1 LADPISVLT
10 GFLGSGKTTL
20 LRRLLAHPSMAD
32 TAVVIN
38 EFGEVG
44 LDHLLV
50 REITEDIVLLNSGC
64 VCCTVREDLVASLL
78 ELQSGRDAGRIP
90 RFRRVAIESTGL
102 ADPAPII
109 HTLMTNAELMPHY
122 RLGNV
127 ITTVDA
133 MHGAGQL
140 DDHTE
145 AVKQA
150 AMADRLVITKSD
162 LAPHGQAALALR
174 LRALNPGAPILAATL
189 ADGPGPDQLLDT
201 GVLDARAKSAD
212 VARWLNAEAYAPTA
226 DSGQAHAGGHRH
238 PSDERHDASIASFC
252 LVFDHP
258 LAWHTVVEWLEL
270 LLASRGES
278 LLRVKGLL
286 NVAGRSRP
294 LVIHGVQHVVYPP
307 TELAGWPDGDERS
320 RIVFITRDLPR
331 IAVENSFRA
340 VFGEGLLTPQV
351 ERPRPQPRATPP
363 GRSSSRQRI
372 VWS

>member
-1 LADPISVLT
+1 MAEPNLADPISVLT

-64 VCCTVREDLVASLL
+64 VCCTVRDDLVQSLL
-78 ELQSGRDAGRIP
+78 ELQTERDAGRIP

-109 HTLMTNAELMPHY
+109 HTLMTNVELMPHY
-122 RLGNV
+122 RLGSV

-133 MHGAGQL
+133 TLGAGQL
-140 DDHTE
+140 DQHTE

-162 LAPHGQAALALR
+162 LAPQGHAALAQR
-174 LRALNPGAPILAATL
+174 LRALNPGASILSATL
-189 ADGPGPDQLLDT
+189 HDGPGPDQLLDS
-201 GVLDARAKSAD
+201 GPLDTRAKSAD
-212 VARWLNAEAYAPTA
+212 VARWLNAEAYTPPASLHSAGAAGHPHH
-226 DSGQAHAGGHRH
+226 HAV
-238 PSDERHDASIASFC
+238 DERHDARIASFC
-252 LVFDHP
+252 LTLDRP
-258 LAWHTVVEWLEL
+258 LAWPVFVEWLEL
-270 LLASRGES
+270 LLASRGEN
-278 LLRVKGLL
+278 LLRVKGLI

-294 LVIHGVQHVVYPP
+294 LVIHGVQHVMYPP
-307 TELAGWPDGDERS
+307 SELAAWPDGDARS

-331 IAVENSFRA
+331 VAVENSFRA
-340 VFGEGLLTPQV
+340 VFGDALLV
-351 ERPRPQPRATPP
+351 A
-363 GRSSSRQRI
+363 
-372 VWS
+372 